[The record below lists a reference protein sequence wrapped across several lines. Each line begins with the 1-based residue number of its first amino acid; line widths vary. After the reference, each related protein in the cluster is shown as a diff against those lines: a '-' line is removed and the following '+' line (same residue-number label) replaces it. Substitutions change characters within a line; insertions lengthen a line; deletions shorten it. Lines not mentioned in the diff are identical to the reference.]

1 MGLAVPGAARG
12 DGLSFAVRMAS
23 AIFMMLMWGR
33 MGPNLLRIVW
43 PTVHS
48 QAHSP
53 WCKKVDAFPHCTQAV
68 EATANSGWGSGLRE
82 NEETQQ

>member
-23 AIFMMLMWGR
+23 AMLMMLLWGR
-33 MGPNLLRIVW
+33 MGSEPASIVW

-53 WCKKVDAFPHCTQAV
+53 WCKKVDAYPHCTQAV
-68 EATANSGWGSGLRE
+68 EATADSS
-82 NEETQQ
+82 